1 MPTNIYLSLA
11 TFPVLVGLG
20 ISFPLTKGILELG
33 RLSEEIFRGDRLPIL
48 PFPGDVSPSQ
58 TQDN

>member
-20 ISFPLTKGILELG
+20 VSFTLTKGIVELG
-33 RLSEEIFRGDRLPIL
+33 RVSEEIFRGDRLPIL
-48 PFPGDVSPSQ
+48 PFPADVSSTQ